1 MRPQKRWQETLF
13 YLLAIGWSMFVLYTM
28 AKGVQGIGAL

>member
-1 MRPQKRWQETLF
+1 MTPQEKWQEFLF

-28 AKGVQGIGAL
+28 AQGMKGVASL